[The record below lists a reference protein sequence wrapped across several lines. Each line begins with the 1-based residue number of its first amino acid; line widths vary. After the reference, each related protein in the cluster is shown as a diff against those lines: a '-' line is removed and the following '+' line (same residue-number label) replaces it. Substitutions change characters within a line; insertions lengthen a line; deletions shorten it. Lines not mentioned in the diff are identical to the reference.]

1 MVKRKTKRSG
11 QSNRKGAWN
20 PIKWLKGKI
29 RNIRKMWSF
38 KPLDDNN
45 PGWTGQE
52 KSTFASM
59 KLYNQN
65 LEEKKSKG

>member
-1 MVKRKTKRSG
+1 
-11 QSNRKGAWN
+11 
-20 PIKWLKGKI
+20 
-29 RNIRKMWSF
+29 MWSF